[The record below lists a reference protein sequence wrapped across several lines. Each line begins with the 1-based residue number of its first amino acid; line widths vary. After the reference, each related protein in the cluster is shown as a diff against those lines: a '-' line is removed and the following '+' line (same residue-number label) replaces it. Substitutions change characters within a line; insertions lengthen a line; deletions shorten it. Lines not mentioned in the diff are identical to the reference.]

1 MALLSDLMLP
11 LHSVANSAGYRLG
24 DYRETLSLKA
34 LIEIFARA
42 MLDRPPSD
50 GSIGA
55 YRRNNDLVAFLQ
67 DGKAYVNEN
76 GNSKN
81 IEVWVKSLSVKEA
94 RRHLHNVNIFSIS
107 HASRPF
113 VSTSDPLW
121 FRKAL
126 PDYAVHIHRLDPY
139 LLLVNHTLEL

>member
-1 MALLSDLMLP
+1 MALLSGLMLP
-11 LHSVANSAGYRLG
+11 LHSVANSGGYLLG

-34 LIEIFARA
+34 LTEMFARA

-55 YRRNNDLVAFLQ
+55 YRRKNDLVACLQ

-76 GNSKN
+76 ENSKN

-94 RRHLHNVNIFSIS
+94 RRHLHNVNMFFYFSCL
-107 HASRPF
+107 
-113 VSTSDPLW
+113 VS
-121 FRKAL
+121 F
-126 PDYAVHIHRLDPY
+126 RLDI
-139 LLLVNHTLEL
+139 